1 MGLIR
6 KIAQC
11 EKTEYSAKLV
21 ELVQGILGL
30 LNEKELDAM
39 QRDELSL
46 LQMCIGVLADMVDNQ
61 VLQFFLTHSIIKRKF
76 PQLVANL
83 L

>member
-46 LQMCIGVLADMVDNQ
+46 LQMCIGVLADMVDITTGG
-61 VLQFFLTHSIIKRKF
+61 VR
-76 PQLVANL
+76 L
-83 L
+83 LNTRTRICVVC